1 MPSKNSINRP
11 KLTKNVQHRQ
21 QRNNAKRLA
30 RERKGELQPLRSSD
44 DSKSGEIKSVA
55 LDIYFNSNNN
65 DKTTIG
71 SGVVTN
77 KTLSKKRAKKIER
90 NLKYAQQRK
99 LINDVNLDKE
109 VDLIG
114 DENMEGGK
122 NKKINNLTKVKDA
135 MWNIIDDSNS
145 TGLMLISNG
154 QGTTLG
160 SAGFP

>member
-30 RERKGELQPLRSSD
+30 RERKGELQPTRSSE

-55 LDIYFNSNNN
+55 LDIYFNSSNK
-65 DKTTIG
+65 DKSTIG

-99 LINDVNLDKE
+99 LINDINLTNDIDLDIDEDE
-109 VDLIG
+109 V
-114 DENMEGGK
+114 K
-122 NKKINNLTKVKDA
+122 HKKINNLTKVKDA
-135 MWNIIDDSNS
+135 MWNIIEDTNS
-145 TGLMLISNG
+145 TGLLLINNG

-160 SAGFP
+160 SATFP